1 LKKVDLD
8 GHFKILDLVLV
19 AGNFGQSA
27 VTAAPSM
34 IAKIELSTDQK
45 RHIAPALDQLESNIN
60 RSNAEEM

>member
-1 LKKVDLD
+1 M
-8 GHFKILDLVLV
+8 LV

-45 RHIAPALDQLESNIN
+45 RHIAPAVDQLESNIN